1 MMILRYIMALV
12 SVIKIARGTLR
23 VTFDLAQEPLASIVI
38 ITAIESSNQNNC
50 FALYAI
56 DTSLV
61 FCGSNNAFMQYLV
74 KNAVNCRIRN
84 QI

>member
-23 VTFDLAQEPLASIVI
+23 VTYLAQEPLASIVI
-38 ITAIESSNQNNC
+38 IIAIESSNQNNC

>member
-1 MMILRYIMALV
+1 MALV

-38 ITAIESSNQNNC
+38 IIAIESSNQNNC

-61 FCGSNNAFMQYLV
+61 FCGSNNTIFCK
-74 KNAVNCRIRN
+74 KNAVNCRITN